1 MNMASIQ
8 IRSGIKIGFDE
19 LVIGMSQ
26 LPSHELT
33 QLLEL
38 LQQTISGKQQLTP
51 IEQEIV
57 LLRQIRGM
65 IPATKVRR
73 LKALQK
79 KQHEQTLSALE
90 QEEMR
95 LISDFIEQKSAERI
109 ALLSQLA
116 ALRQITI
123 RELVKQLNLKTF
135 YG

>member
-90 QEEMR
+90 QEEIL

-109 ALLSQLA
+109 TLLSQLA

>member
-79 KQHEQTLSALE
+79 KQHEQTLSALK